1 LQSLKDNFSA
11 EQLLAIDH
19 FNGPALVVAGPGS
32 GKTTVIVNR
41 IYNLI
46 YKRHIQA
53 DNILVVTFSKA
64 AALSM
69 QSRFN
74 QIYGY
79 QPVHFGTFHSVFYNI
94 IKENSISHQ
103 FKVVNYSTKISI
115 LTDVINSLTKLELL
129 QSELMDS
136 ILKRISFYKNSG
148 LKKDNCELCRID
160 DDLFIN
166 IFRLYSDAL
175 KTQDYIDFDDMML
188 LCKELLQSNE
198 SIREIY
204 RNKFRYIL
212 VDEFQDINDLQYE
225 ILKKLIYND
234 NIFAVGDDD
243 QSIYGFRGSNP
254 DIMQS
259 FSSDFPNTRLI
270 KLSCNY
276 RSHET
281 IVNAAF
287 RLIANN
293 HNRFKKDIYAGKECK
308 GKIVIKAFET
318 IEDENTYICDILNS
332 KKDKGTNTAILFRS
346 NHGLNNFVE
355 LMAEKKI
362 HINVSEKLDNPY
374 DNQVFNDFIHYFN
387 MSKSL
392 DDIKT
397 EDFIPVMNKP
407 VRYINRNSVMSSYV
421 DFSYLRGFY
430 KEKAYVQKNI
440 KKLEY
445 DLKQMMNMDAYSAF
459 NYFCHVIGY
468 EEYIMKEC
476 ALKQDLLKKYI
487 NDMETLRERIRHIN
501 DMDELLII
509 ANRLKE
515 INSQKNLMNIS
526 HEGLYAMT
534 FHASKGLEFNHVII
548 PYLME
553 GDVPSSK
560 SISLEAVE
568 EERRMLYVAMTRA
581 KNELYMT
588 YEEGN
593 KNNIML
599 VSRFVK
605 ELL

>member
-1 LQSLKDNFSA
+1 LQSLKDNFST
-11 EQLLAIDH
+11 EQLLAIEH

-407 VRYINRNSVMSSYV
+407 VRYINRNSVMGSYV
-421 DFSYLRGFY
+421 DFGYLRGFY

>member
-1 LQSLKDNFSA
+1 MQSLKDNFSA